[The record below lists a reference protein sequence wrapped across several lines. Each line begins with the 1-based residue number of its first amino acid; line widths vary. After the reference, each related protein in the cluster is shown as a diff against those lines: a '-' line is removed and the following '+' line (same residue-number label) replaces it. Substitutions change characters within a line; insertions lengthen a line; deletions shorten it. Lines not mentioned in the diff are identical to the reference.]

1 MGVNGSASSQRARA
15 YATGLAR
22 RQRAQL
28 VAVYVHSDWR
38 TMLMPETA
46 AVSVQAHQQLAHEL
60 HDDTL
65 AAAQHFDQPIA
76 FHLRTGD
83 VATQLKQAAVEL
95 RASALVIGAGRR
107 RCWFTRSCTG
117 RLLRMRPCPVI
128 VVP

>member
-28 VAVYVHSDWR
+28 VAVFVYSDWA
-38 TMLMPETA
+38 TTLTPEA
-46 AVSVQAHQQLAHEL
+46 AAASAQAHRQLAHDL

-83 VATQLKQAAVEL
+83 VATQLRQAAVEL

-107 RCWFTRSCTG
+107 RCWFTRSVTG

-128 VVP
+128 TVP